1 MRRRPPRSTRTDTL
15 FPYTTL
21 FRSSVAEPK
30 VDSIVGTFVE
40 MPDVAPPE
48 ESLPYDPPLSRQLR
62 ESAKAK
68 GIFERTMEHRA
79 AHAPGE
85 PPRTFGPIGFW
96 SRVPGRIASP
106 TVIAYLADMVPMM
119 IVHAAGR
126 AGAGT
131 SLRYE

>member
-30 VDSIVGTFVE
+30 VDSIAGTFVE

-79 AHAPGE
+79 AHAPGQ

-96 SRVPGRIASP
+96 SRVPGRIAK
-106 TVIAYLADMVPMM
+106 I
-119 IVHAAGR
+119 GR
-126 AGAGT
+126 AHV
-131 SLRYE
+131 

>member
-1 MRRRPPRSTRTDTL
+1 
-15 FPYTTL
+15 
-21 FRSSVAEPK
+21 
-30 VDSIVGTFVE
+30 

-68 GIFERTMEHRA
+68 GIFERPMEHRA

-106 TVIAYLADMVPMM
+106 TVLAYLADMVPLM
-119 IVHAAGR
+119 IVHAPGR
-126 AGAGT
+126 AGQGT
-131 SLRYE
+131 SLRNPQPSAEPAPDACVLHHVLPRPAGDSAGTGSVQL